1 MLFNSLQYMLFLP
14 IVVMILFL
22 LPGKFRQLWLLA
34 VSYYFYMCWNIK
46 YIFII
51 VAITLI
57 TYMSGIILEHV
68 DKPENKRVI
77 VILGSVF
84 SLLFVFILKYL
95 NFFMENVRIMLG
107 RMGIQMYDNQFDIML
122 PIGISFYTFQ
132 ALGYVIDVYR
142 GEKAEHNIIKYAL
155 FVSFFPQLASGPI
168 ERAGHMLKQ
177 FDGLA
182 NRKLWNLDRVKNGI
196 LLMLWGL
203 FQKIVLADRLALYVD
218 TVYGNYSEY
227 GMITI
232 LMAVFLYAFQIY
244 CDFDAYTNIAR
255 GSAQIIGIEL
265 NHNFN
270 MPYLA
275 ENIKDFWARWHIS
288 LTSWFRD
295 YLYIPLGGN
304 RKGTLRKYL
313 NILIV
318 FAVSGLWH
326 GASWNFV
333 IWGLIH
339 GLMLVI
345 YNVFHQKCS
354 RTEKSFSMRFRNIMA
369 TFLLVDLAWF
379 FFRIPTLDMA
389 IGIVKQMG
397 RVLGDFSTT
406 LTVLGEGDTHLLII
420 GLIILFVVDIV
431 HSRGIQIRKW
441 ISTQEIWFRYV
452 LYIGIICS
460 CIYLGIHVTDMGNTQ
475 FIYFQF

>member
-22 LPGKFRQLWLLA
+22 LPGRFRQLWLLA

-51 VAITLI
+51 AAITLI

-84 SLLFVFILKYL
+84 SLLFVFIFKYL

-244 CDFDAYTNIAR
+244 
-255 GSAQIIGIEL
+255 
-265 NHNFN
+265 
-270 MPYLA
+270 
-275 ENIKDFWARWHIS
+275 
-288 LTSWFRD
+288 
-295 YLYIPLGGN
+295 
-304 RKGTLRKYL
+304 
-313 NILIV
+313 
-318 FAVSGLWH
+318 
-326 GASWNFV
+326 
-333 IWGLIH
+333 
-339 GLMLVI
+339 
-345 YNVFHQKCS
+345 
-354 RTEKSFSMRFRNIMA
+354 
-369 TFLLVDLAWF
+369 
-379 FFRIPTLDMA
+379 
-389 IGIVKQMG
+389 
-397 RVLGDFSTT
+397 
-406 LTVLGEGDTHLLII
+406 
-420 GLIILFVVDIV
+420 
-431 HSRGIQIRKW
+431 
-441 ISTQEIWFRYV
+441 
-452 LYIGIICS
+452 
-460 CIYLGIHVTDMGNTQ
+460 
-475 FIYFQF
+475 

>member
-1 MLFNSLQYMLFLP
+1 
-14 IVVMILFL
+14 
-22 LPGKFRQLWLLA
+22 
-34 VSYYFYMCWNIK
+34 
-46 YIFII
+46 
-51 VAITLI
+51 
-57 TYMSGIILEHV
+57 
-68 DKPENKRVI
+68 
-77 VILGSVF
+77 
-84 SLLFVFILKYL
+84 
-95 NFFMENVRIMLG
+95 
-107 RMGIQMYDNQFDIML
+107 
-122 PIGISFYTFQ
+122 
-132 ALGYVIDVYR
+132 
-142 GEKAEHNIIKYAL
+142 
-155 FVSFFPQLASGPI
+155 
-168 ERAGHMLKQ
+168 
-177 FDGLA
+177 
-182 NRKLWNLDRVKNGI
+182 
-196 LLMLWGL
+196 
-203 FQKIVLADRLALYVD
+203 
-218 TVYGNYSEY
+218 
-227 GMITI
+227 MITI

-354 RTEKSFSMRFRNIMA
+354 ITEKSFSMRFRNIMA

-379 FFRIPTLDMA
+379 FFRIPTKM
-389 IGIVKQMG
+389 
-397 RVLGDFSTT
+397 
-406 LTVLGEGDTHLLII
+406 
-420 GLIILFVVDIV
+420 
-431 HSRGIQIRKW
+431 W
-441 ISTQEIWFRYV
+441 P
-452 LYIGIICS
+452 
-460 CIYLGIHVTDMGNTQ
+460 
-475 FIYFQF
+475 

>member
-1 MLFNSLQYMLFLP
+1 
-14 IVVMILFL
+14 
-22 LPGKFRQLWLLA
+22 
-34 VSYYFYMCWNIK
+34 
-46 YIFII
+46 
-51 VAITLI
+51 
-57 TYMSGIILEHV
+57 MSGIILEHV

-84 SLLFVFILKYL
+84 SLLFVFIFKYL

-354 RTEKSFSMRFRNIMA
+354 RTEKASA
-369 TFLLVDLAWF
+369 C
-379 FFRIPTLDMA
+379 
-389 IGIVKQMG
+389 
-397 RVLGDFSTT
+397 VLG
-406 LTVLGEGDTHLLII
+406 
-420 GLIILFVVDIV
+420 ILWLHFC
-431 HSRGIQIRKW
+431 W
-441 ISTQEIWFRYV
+441 
-452 LYIGIICS
+452 
-460 CIYLGIHVTDMGNTQ
+460 
-475 FIYFQF
+475 